1 MRNALLIILIAL
13 CAGLLS
19 GQYTVDVRQASWH
32 QPSAPMVEM
41 SVVIR
46 RTGTAPFSG
55 ELVLTSIKTGGE
67 RINYSL
73 AVSMAEGVRE
83 GTYRF
88 EVPTD
93 DSANSFAAELYKGT
107 DRTNPVAQQMVESHG
122 SSGMF
127 GSPAVGFISR
137 SRLSMLNGSIGLH
150 MVEIPITEAP
160 ENWRPLAGFRAI
172 ILNDD
177 RISRSQ
183 ARALIDYATAGGTL
197 IIAPRSAASFNP
209 ETPAGKLFL
218 IKSTTAPV
226 KRKLSDFSALIQELL
241 DATITPEPNYPYEPN
256 GCGSEAYPEEMPVPE
271 DDFSEELTKPD
282 IDASVTL
289 WTQSGRAVPVEGLT
303 GADGLISRARV
314 GAGHVLLIHVDI
326 SEEPFSTG
334 SDSRPTQALANLVNI
349 VMQKVGVGQQPA
361 NKLGHNQMGRFTDIA
376 SKRIPGRAFVLISLF
391 AYLLFAG
398 LGLYMLARK
407 IKRPEYYPIGLL
419 VFAIISVITVFGG
432 SELLKRSGEKVKA
445 VRVIFADESTN
456 QTAVIDLACAY
467 HMDGE
472 THKMQSG
479 TTTLFRPTGD
489 TMRNSNWGTSS
500 FGMDVQGNEANYE
513 MLNLDRWQNIFYQQ
527 LTPAEGNGVK
537 GVVIKEQDGSW
548 KVFNRGSKKISSLI
562 VGINTGE
569 RASFGGP
576 TTRGPDPL
584 AASAGTI
591 GLRWFF
597 IPSLD
602 AGQSQNVSRKD
613 PTLPDSAALVREMI
627 EANSGDEAEAMLALL
642 DFDRGGWRVTNMN
655 YRLRSVA
662 ELVGANRNVGEFV
675 VIASLPADT
684 LPVKSLSAVD
694 VDDDEIEQHVLL
706 ISTGIVKE

>member
-1 MRNALLIILIAL
+1 MRNATLTILIAL
-13 CAGLLS
+13 CAGMLS
-19 GQYTVDVRQASWH
+19 GQYTIDIREASWH
-32 QPSAPMVEM
+32 QPSSPMMQM
-41 SVVIR
+41 SVSIR
-46 RTGTAPFSG
+46 RAGSAPFSG
-55 ELVLTSIKTGGE
+55 ELVLTSIKPGGE
-67 RINYSL
+67 RVSYSL

-83 GTYRF
+83 GVYRF

-93 DSANSFAAELYKGT
+93 ANAGNFSVELYKGT
-107 DRTNPVAQQMVESHG
+107 DRTDPVAQQMVQSGG

-127 GSPAVGFISR
+127 GSLAIGFISR
-137 SRLSMLNGSIGLH
+137 SRMAMLNGSIGLR

-172 ILNDD
+172 VLNDD

-218 IKSTTAPV
+218 IKSTTAPI
-226 KRKLSDFSALIQELL
+226 KRKLSDFSALIQELS
-241 DATITPEPNYPYEPN
+241 DATVTPPLVIPDESE
-256 GCGSEAYPEEMPVPE
+256 GCGSEKYTDEMLVLE
-271 DDFSEELTKPD
+271 DEFAEMLTKPA
-282 IDASVTL
+282 INASVTL
-289 WTQSGRAVPVEGLT
+289 WTQSGRSVPVEGIT

-314 GAGHVLLIHVDI
+314 GVGHVVLIHVDI

-349 VMQKVGVGQQPA
+349 VMQKIGVGNPHGG
-361 NKLGHNQMGRFTDIA
+361 KLGHKQMSRFIDIA
-376 SKRIPGRAFVLISLF
+376 SKQIPGRAFMLISLF

-398 LGLYMLARK
+398 VGLYMLARK

-472 THKMQSG
+472 THQMQSG
-479 TTTLFRPTGD
+479 TTTLFAPTGD
-489 TMRNSNWGTSS
+489 ALRLSDWGASS
-500 FGMDVQGNEANYE
+500 FDMDVQGNEAKYE
-513 MLNLDRWQNIFYQQ
+513 MLSLDRWQNIFYQQ
-527 LTPAEGNGVK
+527 FTPAEGNGVK
-537 GVVIKEQDGSW
+537 GVVITEQDGSW

-569 RASFGGP
+569 RSSFGGP
-576 TTRGPDPL
+576 TSRGPDPL
-584 AASAGTI
+584 AASSGTI

-602 AGQSQNVSRKD
+602 AGQSKNVSRKD
-613 PTLPDSAALVREMI
+613 PVLPANAALVREMI

-655 YRLRSVA
+655 YRLQTLA
-662 ELVGANRNVGEFV
+662 EFMGTSRNIGEFV
-675 VIASLPADT
+675 VLATLPADT